1 MIRSGCTG
9 CMTICARTAIAII
22 MEYRGVLVGDVSLR
36 GDGELAIVICR
47 DDQNRHIGRRCIRE
61 MLKLARE
68 KGMARVT
75 ANLYSFN
82 HQSKRMFRAVGFE
95 KTGEAGDTLY
105 ALKGRKCPHE
115 RMLMRADF
123 YASSRRGRRTL

>member
-1 MIRSGCTG
+1 
-9 CMTICARTAIAII
+9 
-22 MEYRGVLVGDVSLR
+22 
-36 GDGELAIVICR
+36 
-47 DDQNRHIGRRCIRE
+47 

-95 KTGEAGDTLY
+95 KTGEAGDTY
-105 ALKGRKCPHE
+105 
-115 RMLMRADF
+115 
-123 YASSRRGRRTL
+123 TL

>member
-9 CMTICARTAIAII
+9 CMTICAHTAIAII

-82 HQSKRMFRAVGFE
+82 QSE
-95 KTGEAGDTLY
+95 Q
-105 ALKGRKCPHE
+105 
-115 RMLMRADF
+115 ADVP
-123 YASSRRGRRTL
+123 GGQI

>member
-36 GDGELAIVICR
+36 GDGELAIVTCR
-47 DDQNRHIGRRCIRE
+47 DDQNRHIGRHCIRE

-95 KTGEAGDTLY
+95 KTGEAGDTY
-105 ALKGRKCPHE
+105 
-115 RMLMRADF
+115 
-123 YASSRRGRRTL
+123 TL